1 MPKEHPISYSRVKLC
16 KIERNKSNLYVRFQ
30 EVKLSIET
38 MMQQWDSF
46 KIIYDAEHSK
56 KYFRY
61 QISNIII

>member
-38 MMQQWDSF
+38 MMQQ
-46 KIIYDAEHSK
+46 
-56 KYFRY
+56 
-61 QISNIII
+61 